1 MISAIALS
9 CHARF
14 PESQTFWKFVENDT
28 LSLYC
33 GNYFK
38 SDVNIFET
46 GSNMQ
51 TESMSYLMTSASL
64 NKGVDSKQ
72 WA

>member
-1 MISAIALS
+1 MSTVCRQYSARSVISAIALS

-14 PESQTFWKFVENDT
+14 PESQTFWKFVENDIR
-28 LSLYC
+28 SLYC

-51 TESMSYLMTSASL
+51 ICPRP
-64 NKGVDSKQ
+64 NQ
-72 WA
+72 CPI